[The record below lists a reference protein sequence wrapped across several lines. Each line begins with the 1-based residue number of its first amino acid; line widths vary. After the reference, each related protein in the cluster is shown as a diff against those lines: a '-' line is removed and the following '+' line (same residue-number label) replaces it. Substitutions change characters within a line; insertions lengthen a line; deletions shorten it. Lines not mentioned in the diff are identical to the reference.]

1 MLQVFNLTSTPEAAQ
16 IILIE
21 DLDELKVKLKRSI
34 KFREAQQ
41 DTVPNFQFGY
51 DEMVEEFFQQNPLVT
66 NPEWDQIISE
76 NRHTYSFLEHY
87 KSENELFMNILD
99 LALTQTETCDDSR
112 ALLQLALKHNTLS
125 IETESSLSHFIKKV
139 LDLFNY
145 VGETCNLS
153 LPALLLNSDCTL
165 DTDQMR
171 RKDVF
176 YEELNDLYTKF
187 WKSLDVEE
195 PPGSLNEDH
204 LSYKIYQ
211 DLNEHCSNDLDG
223 EVEVCQYLPK
233 LFNYLKAFSKVLY
246 IENDSSELISGGK
259 NCAYFKL
266 LFFNRSELMGQLLFK
281 KHLEPAEFEKYFS
294 SLKLDFLYHVAGN
307 CFPTINLHS
316 QDNIAREELYPENLL
331 YPPNQ
336 AVILYIK
343 KRNWLLALLLME
355 MHKVENVDME
365 IGESRIQNFIN
376 YLRLP
381 KIQYLMPLFHSN
393 EIVTALQHQINFQQ
407 LNDFVFNDI
416 QKNVGCLSSTHTSHS
431 GHSFETAKEIGEDE
445 LKTTNWKK
453 LYKII
458 ESVPEK
464 QFIKQPEFVAL
475 RDMILSNLVRDAFEC
490 EYYKYVMKIKNN
502 DLRISLVLDNMKIW
516 PIEFCIRCINSEL
529 SRFDRDESDE
539 RSAELREWLQYFEH
553 CNESMEVLG
562 VTTWSTLYE
571 MVAFRPKELMRRFV
585 INKKVSAFLVELINA
600 LHLIKFF

>member
-1 MLQVFNLTSTPEAAQ
+1 MQIFNLTFTPEAEQ

-21 DLDELKVKLKRSI
+21 DLVELKVKLKRSI

-41 DTVPNFQFGY
+41 DTVPNFQGKY
-51 DEMVEEFFQQNPLVT
+51 DEIVEEFFQQNPLRT

-76 NRHTYSFLEHY
+76 NCQTYPFLEHY

-112 ALLQLALKHNTLS
+112 ALLQLALKHNSLTV
-125 IETESSLSHFIKKV
+125 ETESSLSRFIKKV

-153 LPALLLNSDCTL
+153 LPALLLNFDCT
-165 DTDQMR
+165 DQLR
-171 RKDVF
+171 RENVF
-176 YEELNDLYTKF
+176 YDQLSDLYTKF

-195 PPGSLNEDH
+195 PEGSLNEDH
-204 LSYKIYQ
+204 LSHKIYQ
-211 DLNEHCSNDLDG
+211 DLNEHCSSNGLDG
-223 EVEVCQYLPK
+223 EVCQYLPK

-294 SLKLDFLYHVAGN
+294 NLKLDFLYHVAGN

-316 QDNIAREELYPENLL
+316 QDNIAREELYPENVL

-393 EIVTALQHQINFQQ
+393 EIVTALQHQVNFQQ

-431 GHSFETAKEIGEDE
+431 GHSWETAKEIGEDE

-475 RDMILSNLVRDAFEC
+475 RDMILSSLVRDAFEC
-490 EYYKYVMKIKNN
+490 EYYKYVIKIQNT
-502 DLRISLVLDNMKIW
+502 DLRLSLVLDNMKIW
-516 PIEFCIRCINSEL
+516 PIEFCLRSINSEL

-539 RSAELREWLQYFEH
+539 RLAELKKWLQYLEH

-571 MVAFRPKELMRRFV
+571 MIAFHPKELMRRF
-585 INKKVSAFLVELINA
+585 IISKKVSVVLFN
-600 LHLIKFF
+600 FFSCL